1 MAELVYTRI
10 MHNVDPNRLWF
21 VYVDGK
27 EVGPIKEV
35 EVRHKI
41 LTKTL
46 NSSCNAYTEG
56 MADWKALSEI
66 SFFNELFEEKS
77 PNLSEK
83 NISDEF
89 DKIPFSAKQQKRS
102 DKAKTFLIF
111 SIILTV
117 AAAVF
122 YFWNPVSEEEIT
134 LLSKNNPSE
143 QNPVATEDPFAKKD
157 WAELRNYRNRNDIV
171 GTGFVV
177 ARDRIDEE
185 FPILKGAV
193 STNVNSKD
201 IEYRI
206 YPVPGAHLM
215 ALPKVIEGKTS
226 IVNGFFVVGPLSDG
240 GKTLPTGKYRL
251 IAKVDQTYLG
261 EVTLQRGHLPEG
273 PELQKE
279 EEKLKSARFQKITD
293 LKNVYFKK
301 TEKLE
306 VLMKEFQKLKAGAI
320 NPVNTNPS
328 TFPADARLALE
339 KLRDLRT
346 EIKNSEGDL
355 LLIGRD
361 GMELLQ
367 ITDGIW
373 APLSTA
379 FQEFPNPDPQR
390 FVNFDAKSVEL
401 YLTKIKNK
409 ISKVPSEEVAQR
421 SETLLNEEMIK
432 KAFMNEEATAR

>member
-1 MAELVYTRI
+1 

-21 VYVDGK
+21 IYVDGK
-27 EVGPIKEV
+27 EVGPLKEV

-41 LTKTL
+41 LTKAL
-46 NSSCNAYTEG
+46 EPSCNVYTEG

-77 PNLSEK
+77 SPSLSEK
-83 NISDEF
+83 KISDEF

-102 DKAKTFLIF
+102 DKAKFLLI
-111 SIILTV
+111 SSLVLTV
-117 AAAVF
+117 AAVTF
-122 YFWNPVSEEEIT
+122 YFWNPSSEEDT
-134 LLSKNNPSE
+134 ALLTKNNIPEENSL
-143 QNPVATEDPFAKKD
+143 THEDPFAKKD

-177 ARDRIDEE
+177 ARDRIDED

-193 STNVNSKD
+193 SSNVNSKD

-226 IVNGFFVVGPLSDG
+226 IVNGFFVVGPLSEA
-240 GKTLPTGKYRL
+240 GKSLPIGKYRL
-251 IAKVDQTYLG
+251 IAKADQTYLG
-261 EVTLQRGHLPEG
+261 EVTLLRGHLPEG

-279 EEKLKSARFQKITD
+279 EEKLKANRFKKITD
-293 LKNVYFKK
+293 LKNVCLKK

-306 VLMKEFQKLKAGAI
+306 GLMKEFQKLKTLAI
-320 NPVNTNPS
+320 NPANTNPS
-328 TFPADARLALE
+328 TFPSDARLALE

-355 LLIGRD
+355 LLIGKD
-361 GMELLQ
+361 GLELLQ

-373 APLSTA
+373 APMSTA

-409 ISKVPSEEVAQR
+409 ISNVPSEEVAQR
-421 SETLLNEEMIK
+421 AETLLNEEMIK